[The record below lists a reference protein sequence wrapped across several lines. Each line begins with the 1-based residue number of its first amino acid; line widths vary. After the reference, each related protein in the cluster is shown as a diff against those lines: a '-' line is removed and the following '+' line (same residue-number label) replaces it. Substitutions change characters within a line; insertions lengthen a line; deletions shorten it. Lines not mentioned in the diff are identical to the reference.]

1 MKKSDIIASLIIGE
15 IASWFIIAV
24 IKNLSLEIP
33 YLFSLPLIFPI
44 FCAVFLC
51 VSYLIGKKIKAIFQF
66 GKFILVGGLNTV
78 VDFGVLNLLIFF
90 AGITSG
96 WFYSVFKGISFL
108 VATLNSYFWN
118 KFWTFDKHK
127 TTESARE
134 FLQFLIVSI
143 IGLCINVGM
152 ASLVVNKIGVQWGV
166 SSEIWA
172 NIGAAVGSVSGL
184 LWNFLGYKFV
194 VFKE

>member
-1 MKKSDIIASLIIGE
+1 IGE

-24 IKNLSLEIP
+24 IKNLSIKIP
-33 YLFSLPLIFPI
+33 YLSFLPLVFPI
-44 FCAVFLC
+44 FCAVFLY
-51 VSYLIGKKIKAIFQF
+51 VSYLIGKKIRVIFQF

-78 VDFGVLNLLIFF
+78 VDFGVLNLLIFLTS
-90 AGITSG
+90 ITSG
-96 WFYSVFKGISFL
+96 WFYSIFKGISFL

-118 KFWTFDKHK
+118 KFWTFKVKKTHK
-127 TTESARE
+127 SAKE

-172 NIGAAVGSVSGL
+172 NIGAAAGSISGL

-194 VFKE
+194 VFSNSSRESESKDET